1 MLLEEFVQRAQ
12 QALLEILALNVRLV
26 IIIIL
31 MLQPVG
37 LAKPSVLSAPPVILL
52 EHPVLL
58 VQLVMLNLSVIH
70 AKRATTCLQIVQLPA
85 RFAPI
90 QTLIV

>member
-1 MLLEEFVQRAQ
+1 M
-12 QALLEILALNVRLV
+12 EIVVLHVRLV
-26 IIIIL
+26 IILIL

-37 LAKPSVLSAPPVILL
+37 LAKLSVLSAPPVILL

-58 VQLVMLNLSVIH
+58 VRLVMLNLSVIH
-70 AKRATTCLQIVQLPA
+70 AKQVTTCLQIVQLPA